1 MAFDSSKLRT
11 YCIGIVATDKP
22 RGTDVISFYPVE
34 GLSFEEGNPADNK
47 EDVDIVISNAAG
59 KSQKSK
65 TERKSVLNAR
75 WFSDGSDGRQTA
87 PDVING
93 ETVRIYKYGDS
104 EVFYW
109 KTMFRECEIRRKE
122 HVVFA
127 YGNLASGRTPWDMD
141 SSYGNMW
148 STHDKKIMFWTTTSD
163 GEKFKYNF
171 AIDTLNSYYEMKDD
185 IGNSFGFLSQP
196 HQIWLKN
203 ASGSMIQYEKG
214 TGLLRASDGIRHET
228 PVSHFTESGKFDKN
242 LDILDHCA
250 AGSMSTGGIV
260 AGSYGFGGP
269 LFSVGSVSPPSEI
282 NVPER
287 GMRFS
292 MRKAITRGFY
302 HTEPVMFDI
311 PESVFEGDVTVN
323 GTVRAKHFYW
333 DGYEEIYGMPP
344 AANFGEDHP
353 LIQNLLVRIKALE
366 DEILELKNK

>member
-22 RGTDVISFYPVE
+22 RNTDVISFYPVE

-47 EDVDIVISNAAG
+47 EDVDVVIVNASG

-127 YGNLASGRTPWDMD
+127 YGNLASGRTPWDID

-148 STHDKKIMFWTTTSD
+148 STHDKKIMFWTSTSD

-171 AIDTLNSYYEMKDD
+171 TIDTLNSYYEMKDD

-196 HQIWLKN
+196 HQIFMKN
-203 ASGSMIQYEKG
+203 ATGSMIQFEKG
-214 TGLLRASDGIRHET
+214 KGLLRASDSIKYET
-228 PVSHFTESGKFDKN
+228 PINHYNGSGKYDAN
-242 LDILDHCA
+242 LDVMGHCA
-250 AGSMSTGGIV
+250 AGSMSTGSMV

-269 LFSVGSVSPPSEI
+269 SFSVGSATAPPEV
-282 NVPER
+282 NVPVRRMAFAARSAPMKGFNSPYEPLLFDTPEAI
-287 GMRFS
+287 FS
-292 MRKAITRGFY
+292 RDSTTNGIHRAMMVKV
-302 HTEPVMFDI
+302 TETPVD
-311 PESVFEGDVTVN
+311 PEDVVPY
-323 GTVRAKHFYW
+323 KLY
-333 DGYEEIYGMPP
+333 
-344 AANFGEDHP
+344 
-353 LIQNLLVRIKALE
+353 
-366 DEILELKNK
+366 LELLRRLEQLENEIRTLKK

>member
-22 RGTDVISFYPVE
+22 RHTDVISFYPVE

-47 EDVDIVISNAAG
+47 EDVDVVIANAAG

-104 EVFYW
+104 DVFYW

-127 YGNLASGRTPWDMD
+127 YGNLASGRTPWTME

-196 HQIWLKN
+196 HQIFMKN
-203 ASGSMIQYEKG
+203 ATGSMIQFEKG
-214 TGLLRASDGIRHET
+214 KGLLRASDSIKYET
-228 PVSHFTESGKFDKN
+228 PINHYTGSGKYNQN
-242 LDILDHCA
+242 LDVMGHCA
-250 AGSMSTGGIV
+250 AGSMSTGSIV
-260 AGSYGFGGP
+260 SGSYGFGGP
-269 LFSVGSVSPPSEI
+269 SFSVSDASPPAEV

-287 GMRFS
+287 ALRFS
-292 MRKAITRGFY
+292 MRKTAIRGFY
-302 HTEPVMFDI
+302 HSDPVIFDI
-311 PESVFEGDVTVN
+311 PESIFEGDVTVK
-323 GTVRAKHFYW
+323 GVVRSNYYYW
-333 DGYEEIYGMPP
+333 ENSENLPGFPSDPNSFE
-344 AANFGEDHP
+344 NHP
-353 LIQNLLVRIKALE
+353 LIRSLIDRIQSLE
-366 DEILELKNK
+366 NEVLALKNK